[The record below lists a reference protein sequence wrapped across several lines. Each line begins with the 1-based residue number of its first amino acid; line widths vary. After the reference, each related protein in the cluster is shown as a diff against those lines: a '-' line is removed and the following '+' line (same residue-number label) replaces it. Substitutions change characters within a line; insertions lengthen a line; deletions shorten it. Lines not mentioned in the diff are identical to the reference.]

1 MLLFIL
7 SVQRPI
13 FGELF
18 SSNNILKLPIINH
31 QILPLFQSLFLSNQ
45 QKYLNPERLNQT
57 MFRSGYDMFFG
68 GFILHISGK

>member
-18 SSNNILKLPIINH
+18 SNNILKLPIINYE
-31 QILPLFQSLFLSNQ
+31 ILPLIKSLFWSNQ

-57 MFRSGYDMFFG
+57 MSRSGYDMLFG
-68 GFILHISGK
+68 GFILLISGK